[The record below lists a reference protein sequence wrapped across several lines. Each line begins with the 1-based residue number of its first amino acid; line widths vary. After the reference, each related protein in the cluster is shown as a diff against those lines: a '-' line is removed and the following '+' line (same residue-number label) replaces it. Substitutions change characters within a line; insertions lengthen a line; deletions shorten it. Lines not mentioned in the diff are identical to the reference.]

1 MLSVELTSSCGHCHL
16 FRDTIIEK
24 SFLDG
29 LKERGAPDRTLFGDL
44 DKIISLSQENNSYYL
59 VIMT

>member
-29 LKERGAPDRTLFGDL
+29 LKERGAPDRVFGENKVRYL
-44 DKIISLSQENNSYYL
+44 EIS
-59 VIMT
+59 TR